1 MSNPINVT
9 HIMGYMA
16 GGGVEATT
24 MNHYRLLDH
33 SRIHY
38 DFIVYE
44 DSPHVPTEEIEKFGG
59 RVFYVPPITHLAGFE
74 KELAR
79 ILKTTNPDIVHSN
92 LNALSIFPLRV
103 AKKIGIPV
111 RIAHSHSTSSS
122 KESLRNAAKGI
133 LRLYSKT
140 YPTHFAA
147 CSIDSAT
154 WLFGKKTVEEHR
166 VHYIKNAIDLQRYAF
181 NASHRLEL
189 RRKYGLEGK
198 HVLGQIGRFTTQKNY
213 NFSMDVVAEL
223 VSKDPDA
230 VFVALGSGNLMH
242 EIKQKAS
249 ALGIANHVMLL
260 GNQSNADAWY
270 SAFDALLF
278 PSLYEGLPL
287 TMIEAQA
294 AGLPIISSDK
304 VTSEAFIDKELITT
318 LPLELPTAAWAHT
331 ITGVFKQTNHGRRV
345 DIARFRQE
353 GYNIQESASRL
364 QKWYETLAS

>member
-1 MSNPINVT
+1 MW
-9 HIMGYMA
+9 G

-33 SRIHY
+33 SKIHY

-44 DSPHVPTEEIEKFGG
+44 GSPYVPIDEIKKLGG

-103 AKKIGIPV
+103 AKRIGIPV
-111 RIAHSHSTSSS
+111 RIAHSHSTSNN
-122 KESLRNAAKGI
+122 KELLRNTAKKV

-140 YPTHFAA
+140 YPTHLAA
-147 CSIDSAT
+147 CSLDSAT
-154 WLFGKKTVEEHR
+154 WLFGKKAVAEHN

-189 RRKYGLEGK
+189 RKKYGLEDK

-213 NFSMDVVAEL
+213 SFSMDVVAEL
-223 VSKDPDA
+223 VSTDPNA
-230 VFVALGSGNLMH
+230 VFVALGSGNLMRA
-242 EIKQKAS
+242 IRQKAA
-249 ALGIANHVMLL
+249 ALGIADHVMLL
-260 GNQSNADAWY
+260 GNQSNANAWY

-287 TMIEAQA
+287 TMIEAQV
-294 AGLPIISSDK
+294 AGLPIVSSDK
-304 VTSEAFIDKELITT
+304 VTPEAFIDKELVTV
-318 LPLELPTAAWAHT
+318 LPLELTTAAWAHAVT
-331 ITGVFKQTNHGRRV
+331 DAFSQSNHSRCV
-345 DIARFRQE
+345 DVTQFMR
-353 GYNIQESASRL
+353 
-364 QKWYETLAS
+364 K